1 MNPVIETIRN
11 RRSIRDYE
19 EKNVPEETIRQIID
33 AARWAPSGA
42 NLQPWK
48 FIVITNKDLMKKLS
62 SLLKSYVIPVVK
74 TMGNVGLMKFLPR
87 LEDENSNLF
96 YNAPCLILILG
107 KRSVLTSDWDCAMA
121 AENMMLAADSLKLG
135 TCWIGF
141 AMIGLIQAIAQKDP
155 IIDELGIPKRCKV
168 IAPIILGY
176 PKTKPSTPPKKEPEI
191 IKWVK

>member
-1 MNPVIETIRN
+1 MNSVIETIRN

-19 EKNVPEETIRQIID
+19 ERNVPEETIREIID

-48 FIVITNKDLMKKLS
+48 FIVITNRDLIKRLS
-62 SLLKSYVIPVVK
+62 DLLKSYVIPVVR
-74 TMGNVGLMKFLPR
+74 TMGHAGLMKFLPG
-87 LEDENSNLF
+87 LEDETSNLF

-107 KRSVLTSDWDCAMA
+107 KRSVLTLDWDCAMA

-141 AMIGLIQAIAQKDP
+141 AMIGLIQAIAQKDS
-155 IIDELGIPKRCKV
+155 IIDELGIPGGCKV

-176 PKTKPSTPPKKEPEI
+176 PRTIPSAPPKKKPEI
-191 IKWVK
+191 LKWVK